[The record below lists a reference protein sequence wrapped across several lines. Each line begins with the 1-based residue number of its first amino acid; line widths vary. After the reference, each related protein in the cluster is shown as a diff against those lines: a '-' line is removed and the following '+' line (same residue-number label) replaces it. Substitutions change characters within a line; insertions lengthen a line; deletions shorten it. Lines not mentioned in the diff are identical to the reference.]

1 MADEL
6 TRSQIADGET
16 GGAGCCGAAGADDH
30 PTTRRTLLRAAGA
43 GAAVAT
49 VTVTAAACGSSSNG
63 TVSNPASANAAG
75 GGASTGSGSGSGS
88 GSGTV
93 LAKTSDIPVDG
104 GMVISSAQVVVT
116 QPSAGVYKA
125 FTAICTHQGCTVS
138 NVSDNQIQCPCH
150 GSVFSAKDGSVIQ
163 GPASA
168 PLASKTITVANGQIT
183 AA

>member
-6 TRSQIADGET
+6 TQGQIADGET
-16 GGAGCCGAAGADDH
+16 GGAA
-30 PTTRRTLLRAAGA
+30 TRRALLRTAGA

-49 VTVTAAACGSSSNG
+49 VAVTAAACGSSSNG
-63 TVSNPASANAAG
+63 TVGNPASANAAG
-75 GGASTGSGSGSGS
+75 GGASDSAGAGSGS

-93 LAKTSDIPVDG
+93 LAKTSQIPVDG
-104 GMVISSAQVVVT
+104 GMVISSAQIVVT
-116 QPSAGVYKA
+116 QPSAGVFKA
-125 FTAICTHQGCTVS
+125 FTAVCTHQGCTVS

-168 PLASKTITVANGQIT
+168 PLAAKTITVANGQIT

>member
-6 TRSQIADGET
+6 TQGQIADGET
-16 GGAGCCGAAGADDH
+16 GGAA
-30 PTTRRTLLRAAGA
+30 TRRALLRTAGA

-49 VTVTAAACGSSSNG
+49 VAVTAAACGSSSNG
-63 TVSNPASANAAG
+63 TVGNPASANAAG
-75 GGASTGSGSGSGS
+75 GGASDSAGSGS

-93 LAKTSDIPVDG
+93 LAKTSQIPVDG
-104 GMVISSAQVVVT
+104 GMVISSAQIVVT
-116 QPSAGVYKA
+116 QPSAGVFKA
-125 FTAICTHQGCTVS
+125 FTAVCTHQGCTVS

-168 PLASKTITVANGQIT
+168 PLAAKTITVANGQIT

>member
-1 MADEL
+1 
-6 TRSQIADGET
+6 
-16 GGAGCCGAAGADDH
+16 
-30 PTTRRTLLRAAGA
+30 
-43 GAAVAT
+43 VAT
-49 VTVTAAACGSSSNG
+49 VAVTAAACGSSSNG

-75 GGASTGSGSGSGS
+75 GGASSAGAGS

-104 GMVISSAQVVVT
+104 GMVISSAQIVVT

-125 FTAICTHQGCTVS
+125 FTAVCTHQGCTVS

-168 PLASKTITVANGQIT
+168 PLAAKSITVANGQIT

>member
-16 GGAGCCGAAGADDH
+16 GGAA
-30 PTTRRTLLRAAGA
+30 TRRALLRTAGA

-49 VTVTAAACGSSSNG
+49 VAVTAAACGSSSNG
-63 TVSNPASANAAG
+63 TVDNPASANAAG
-75 GGASTGSGSGSGS
+75 GGASDSATSGS

-93 LAKTSDIPVDG
+93 LAKTTDIPVDG
-104 GMVISSAQVVVT
+104 GKIISSAQIVIT
-116 QPSAGVYKA
+116 QPSAGQYKA
-125 FTAICTHQGCTVS
+125 FTAVCTHQGCTVS

>member
-6 TRSQIADGET
+6 TPSQIADGQA
-16 GGAGCCGAAGADDH
+16 GGAA
-30 PTTRRTLLRAAGA
+30 TRRALLRTAGA

-49 VTVTAAACGSSSNG
+49 VAVTAAACASSSNG
-63 TVSNPASANAAG
+63 SVSDPATANAVG
-75 GGASTGSGSGSGS
+75 GGAPSASGSSSGSSAGS

-104 GMVISSAQVVVT
+104 GKIISSAQIVIT
-116 QPSAGVYKA
+116 QPSAGQYKA
-125 FTAICTHQGCTVS
+125 FTAVCTHQGCTVS
-138 NVSDNQIQCPCH
+138 NVSGNQIQCPCH

-163 GPASA
+163 GPATA
-168 PLASKTITVANGQIT
+168 PLAAKTITVANGQIT